1 MTTRT
6 NSPRYDG
13 AGTHRAETDA
23 ERAERARMA
32 DEANRPL
39 REAIAALQAARTEHY
54 NSRRVECDECG
65 HLGRGLPD
73 QCPCC
78 AGPKSRPVDDRRE
91 YAAARE
97 ENRR

>member
-13 AGTHRAETDA
+13 AGTHRPETDA

-39 REAIAALQAARTEHY
+39 REAIAALKTRHY
-54 NSRRVECDECG
+54 NSRRVECDNCG

-73 QCPCC
+73 QCACC
-78 AGPKSRPVDDRRE
+78 AGPKDRPTNDRRE
-91 YAAARE
+91 YDAARE
-97 ENRR
+97 ENKH